1 MNDPCTEWQ
10 QRGSIQK
17 ILPSMIYMFD
27 TYWFDYKKSTFW
39 RIYITITGNVND
51 KDEIFVIA
59 NRSPITKLA
68 DGSQ

>member
-1 MNDPCTEWQ
+1 
-10 QRGSIQK
+10 
-17 ILPSMIYMFD
+17 MIYMFD
-27 TYWFDYKKSTFW
+27 TYLFDYKKSTFW

-59 NRSPITKLA
+59 NRLPITKFA